1 MEVRFPDPSQG
12 TLSRFWRHNQV
23 DTVYMTFGAR
33 SVFLQLM
40 RIFLLEMNLL
50 LHYKY
55 TAHCTG
61 PLSNRVGQDLLLPQG
76 HNRSFCW
83 STLQDDF
90 TPACLDTEMCILQ
103 FLHTLFSRRARV
115 PQWGTASP
123 SSLDDLI
130 TTWLQQNSYSFFL
143 SRTYLWQARQYFPCR
158 WDRQNKDW
166 EVGFFQQHFP
176 PRLTDQQP
184 TSTTRQP
191 TADSKV
197 PLFASSLG
205 SSTRGL
211 VWRFSVNISLSP
223 KNLLLFWRRCV
234 LPCDLNIPLNIASGQ
249 TERLECFC
257 SAIICHCC

>member
-1 MEVRFPDPSQG
+1 
-12 TLSRFWRHNQV
+12 
-23 DTVYMTFGAR
+23 
-33 SVFLQLM
+33 
-40 RIFLLEMNLL
+40 
-50 LHYKY
+50 
-55 TAHCTG
+55 
-61 PLSNRVGQDLLLPQG
+61 
-76 HNRSFCW
+76 
-83 STLQDDF
+83 
-90 TPACLDTEMCILQ
+90 MCILQ
-103 FLHTLFSRRARV
+103 FLHILFSRRARV

-130 TTWLQQNSYSFFL
+130 TTWLQQNSYSFSFL
-143 SRTYLWQARQYFPCR
+143 GCFFDKRDNVSRADET
-158 WDRQNKDW
+158 DRTKTEKSVSFDSTS
-166 EVGFFQQHFP
+166 P
-176 PRLTDQQP
+176 PRLTDQRP

-191 TADSKV
+191 TADSKI

-257 SAIICHCC
+257 STIICHCC

>member
-1 MEVRFPDPSQG
+1 
-12 TLSRFWRHNQV
+12 
-23 DTVYMTFGAR
+23 
-33 SVFLQLM
+33 
-40 RIFLLEMNLL
+40 
-50 LHYKY
+50 
-55 TAHCTG
+55 
-61 PLSNRVGQDLLLPQG
+61 
-76 HNRSFCW
+76 
-83 STLQDDF
+83 
-90 TPACLDTEMCILQ
+90 MCILQ

-115 PQWGTASP
+115 PQWGTALP

-143 SRTYLWQARQYFPCR
+143 SRTYLWQARQCFPCR

-166 EVGFFQQHFP
+166 EVGFFRQHFP
-176 PRLTDQQP
+176 SKAHRP

-257 SAIICHCC
+257 STIICHCC